1 VKDMENNANVKEIIK
16 KLREEINYHNYLY
29 YVKDAPVISD
39 YEYDLLMQKLKKLE
53 EEHPELITPDSP
65 TQRVGGEVLPFF
77 ETVVHTVKMESLND
91 VFSKEEVF
99 DFARKTENALGE
111 EVEYVTEYKIDGLSV
126 SLEYVDGVFTR
137 GSTRGDGT
145 VGEDVTANLK
155 TIKSI
160 PLSLKEKIPY
170 LEVRGEVYMPKESF
184 ERLNE
189 KCIQENKPTFANPRN
204 AAAGSLRQLD
214 SKITAQRGL
223 DIFVFNIQQI
233 EGKELKTHSESI
245 EYLTYLGFKTI
256 PIKKV
261 HKSIESAFEEV
272 LEIGKIRDSLPF
284 EIDGAVI
291 KVNNLDQ
298 RIRLGSTS
306 KFPRWAVAYKY
317 PAEQK
322 VTKLLDIVINVGRTG
337 SLTPNAVLEPVRIAG
352 TTVSKATLHNFDYIR
367 SKDIRIGDY
376 VIVEKAG
383 EIIPKVVSVVFEK
396 RDGSERIFEM
406 PKKCPACGA
415 DVIREEDEAVFRCQ
429 GSSCPA
435 QLARNIIHFA
445 SRPAMDIEGLG
456 EAIVNLLIERNLI
469 KSSADLYY
477 LKKEDLLNLPKFK
490 EKAASNLLNAIEKSK
505 ENDLSNL
512 LFALGIMHCG
522 QRASKIL
529 ADFYK
534 DIDNIIKA
542 SPFEMMTLNEIGEKI
557 AYSVAN
563 YFSQKQNIELIEKL
577 KAAGVN
583 TKSKAQ
589 DVSDKRFEN
598 MTFVLTGALS
608 NFTRD
613 EATKIIESFGGK
625 VSSSVSKKTTYL
637 LCGKEAGSKLDK
649 AKDLG
654 VTIIDEETF
663 LNMIK

>member
-1 VKDMENNANVKEIIK
+1 MENNANVKEIIK

-534 DIDNIIKA
+534 DIDDIIKA

-625 VSSSVSKKTTYL
+625 VSSIVSKKTTYL

>member
-1 VKDMENNANVKEIIK
+1 MENNANVKEIIK

-322 VTKLLDIVINVGRTG
+322 VTKLLDIIINVGRTG

-505 ENDLSNL
+505 ENELSNL

>member
-1 VKDMENNANVKEIIK
+1 MENNANVKEIIK

-534 DIDNIIKA
+534 DIDDIIKA

>member
-1 VKDMENNANVKEIIK
+1 MENNANVKEIIK

>member
-534 DIDNIIKA
+534 DIDDIIKA

>member
-1 VKDMENNANVKEIIK
+1 MENNANVKEIIK

-505 ENDLSNL
+505 ENELSNL

>member
-625 VSSSVSKKTTYL
+625 VSSIVSKKTTYL